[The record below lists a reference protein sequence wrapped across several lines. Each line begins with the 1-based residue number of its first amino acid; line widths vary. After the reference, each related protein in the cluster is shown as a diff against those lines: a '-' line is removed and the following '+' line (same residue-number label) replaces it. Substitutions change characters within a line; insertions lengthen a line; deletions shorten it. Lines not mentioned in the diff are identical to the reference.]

1 MHQTLGRSMSF
12 NVEQM
17 TALFTRSDGTY
28 LCARWG
34 RPIAAVIFGLEES
47 SLGLFKGAIE
57 SIVHLAGHEMAEI
70 DPELGANLMMFFCHS
85 WDELVLVPKLEA
97 MVPDLTALCARLTAA
112 KANQYRS
119 FRFDADGTIKAAFVF
134 ICMDE
139 AMAGQDAH
147 GLALAQAV
155 QIILVWSDQAF
166 LAGAPLGIYDGAVV
180 LRPEIAAVIRAA
192 YDKTMPRVA
201 HDKSHGLRLSAR
213 VISALEAC

>member
-1 MHQTLGRSMSF
+1 MSF

-17 TALFTRSDGTY
+17 TALFHP
-28 LCARWG
+28 LRWHLSFVRVGG

-70 DPELGANLMMFFCHS
+70 DPELGANLMMFFCRS

-119 FRFDADGTIKAAFVF
+119 FRFDADG
-134 ICMDE
+134 D
-139 AMAGQDAH
+139 
-147 GLALAQAV
+147 
-155 QIILVWSDQAF
+155 DQ
-166 LAGAPLGIYDGAVV
+166 
-180 LRPEIAAVIRAA
+180 
-192 YDKTMPRVA
+192 
-201 HDKSHGLRLSAR
+201 GLRSCSSAWMR
-213 VISALEAC
+213 QWPGKMRTVWP